1 MKQTFVHNVIDPSIN
16 ELKNTSAFHLMTQ
29 INTNIILSLLF
40 IGMSRRIVCVNL
52 YH

>member
-29 INTNIILSLLF
+29 INTNILSLSFYLCYLLECQ
-40 IGMSRRIVCVNL
+40 GE
-52 YH
+52 